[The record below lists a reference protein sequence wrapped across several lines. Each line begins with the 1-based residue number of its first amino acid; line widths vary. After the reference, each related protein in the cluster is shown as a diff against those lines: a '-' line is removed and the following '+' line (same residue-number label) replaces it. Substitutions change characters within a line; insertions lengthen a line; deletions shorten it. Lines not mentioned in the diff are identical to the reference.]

1 MFKNQKQCSDHVYQ
15 STINT
20 VPLHPRDTL
29 KKHVENY
36 RSSFSKVTKGVG
48 KKMYPNYLATG
59 QNTLDEVKQIKKK
72 SVLLFDKRGFW
83 FTFVDFECVRA
94 RE

>member
-1 MFKNQKQCSDHVYQ
+1 
-15 STINT
+15 
-20 VPLHPRDTL
+20 
-29 KKHVENY
+29 
-36 RSSFSKVTKGVG
+36 
-48 KKMYPNYLATG
+48 MYPDYLATG
-59 QNTLDEVKQIKKK
+59 RTTLDEVKQIKKK